1 MGLLDKIIA
10 KQMKKKYGWAI
21 EKGYLSDEDF
31 DRCAREGV
39 QEAFGSRNSSSSSS
53 SRSSVKKCCANCRYF
68 EIGDVWGHHGAYIG
82 GGGCCCKSGER
93 RLLFSMDEMN
103 YDKLHERRYCDSFS
117 KK

>member
-93 RLLFSMDEMN
+93 RLMFSVDEMH
-103 YDKLHERRYCDSFS
+103 YDELHKKKYCDSFS
-117 KK
+117 K